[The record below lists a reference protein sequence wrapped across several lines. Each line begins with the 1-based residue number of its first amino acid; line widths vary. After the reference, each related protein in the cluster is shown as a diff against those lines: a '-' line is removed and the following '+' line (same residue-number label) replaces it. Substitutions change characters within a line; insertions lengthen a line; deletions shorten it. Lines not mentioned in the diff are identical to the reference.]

1 MMADRKE
8 LLLIIMSMI
17 LFSVNSAKSS
27 DMYVDGSFHIR
38 DTQLGG
44 GEASLDDCVE
54 IGCYCCLAGLGLL

>member
-1 MMADRKE
+1 
-8 LLLIIMSMI
+8 MSMVY
-17 LFSVNSAKSS
+17 FPEDTAKSS
-27 DMYVDGSFHIR
+27 AIYLDASFHIR